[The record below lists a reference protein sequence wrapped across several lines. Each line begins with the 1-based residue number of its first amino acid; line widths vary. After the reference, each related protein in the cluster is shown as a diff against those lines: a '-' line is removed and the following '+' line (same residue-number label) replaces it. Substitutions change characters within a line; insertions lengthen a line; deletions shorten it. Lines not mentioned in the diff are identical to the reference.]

1 MYIDHW
7 LPIEKAASNIVLQE
21 GIADVLEDMFTH
33 FLDFYSIKDENE
45 KGGENNAQPLV
56 PQMIGGMLYARFRA
70 WLIKTNT
77 SNTNTSNTMMK
88 PPPPSFSSG
97 STTTT
102 GTAAKKKKKEE
113 EEEETTTT
121 GTAAEEEEEGGGG
134 GGEVRAVELTS
145 TEKQTEMILI
155 KLKMFALDY
164 FD

>member
-102 GTAAKKKKKEE
+102 GTAA
-113 EEEETTTT
+113 
-121 GTAAEEEEEGGGG
+121 EEEEEGGGG

-164 FD
+164 FDKEKNFSNNQTFMEEGEE